1 MAAEFKVDAKAACA
15 WITIGTAVAVGA
27 ARFQALDEAR
37 ENHTY
42 ALTEIRAELH
52 ELRERINAIERDRHT
67 DERIH
72 SLETKISV
80 LEDRLSDDEPRR
92 RKR

>member
-1 MAAEFKVDAKAACA
+1 VDAKAVCA

-42 ALTEIRAELH
+42 AITELRAELR
-52 ELRERINAIERDRHT
+52 ELRERISVMERDRRT

-72 SLETKISV
+72 ALETKLSV
-80 LEDRLSDDEPRR
+80 LEDRLSDEPPR

>member
-1 MAAEFKVDAKAACA
+1 MDAKAVST
-15 WITIGTAVAVGA
+15 WITIGTAIAVGA

-42 ALTEIRAELH
+42 AITELRAELR
-52 ELRERINAIERDRHT
+52 ELRERIGAMERDRRL

-72 SLETKISV
+72 ALETKISV
-80 LEDRLSDDEPRR
+80 LEDRLTEEPRR
-92 RKR
+92 KR

>member
-1 MAAEFKVDAKAACA
+1 MDAKSVCS

-42 ALTEIRAELH
+42 AITELRAELR
-52 ELRERINAIERDRHT
+52 ELRERISVMERDRRT

-72 SLETKISV
+72 ALETKISV
-80 LEDRLSDDEPRR
+80 IEDRLIEPRR
-92 RKR
+92 KR

>member
-1 MAAEFKVDAKAACA
+1 VDAKAVST

-42 ALTEIRAELH
+42 AITELRAELRQL
-52 ELRERINAIERDRHT
+52 EDRINAMERDRRM

-72 SLETKISV
+72 ELETKITV
-80 LEDRLSDDEPRR
+80 LEDRLGVESR

>member
-1 MAAEFKVDAKAACA
+1 VDAKAVST
-15 WITIGTAVAVGA
+15 WITIGTAIAVGA

-42 ALTEIRAELH
+42 AITELRAELR
-52 ELRERINAIERDRHT
+52 ELRERIGAMERDRRL

-72 SLETKISV
+72 ALETKISV
-80 LEDRLSDDEPRR
+80 LEDRLTEEPRR
-92 RKR
+92 KR